1 MELGC
6 ITEEEKIEGSWA
18 VRCRDYRH
26 GRVGK
31 AVNVGKTF
39 EREAIVGIE
48 EVTRHLLGPVKLKVR
63 GSEERSDSN
72 CYY

>member
-1 MELGC
+1 
-6 ITEEEKIEGSWA
+6 
-18 VRCRDYRH
+18 
-26 GRVGK
+26 
-31 AVNVGKTF
+31 VGKTF